1 MEHIVLTIKEFALS
15 DPLQK
20 ELISKL
26 QLIDNDQIIAEVVK
40 EDDIFGSP
48 LVVEIEHN
56 HNNIIVYLYENE
68 DVLFASEF

>member
-26 QLIDNDQIIAEVVK
+26 QLIDNDQIIAEVLK
-40 EDDIFGSP
+40 EDDIFGSA
-48 LVVEIEHN
+48 LLVEIEHN
-56 HNNIIVYLYENE
+56 HNSIIVYLYENE